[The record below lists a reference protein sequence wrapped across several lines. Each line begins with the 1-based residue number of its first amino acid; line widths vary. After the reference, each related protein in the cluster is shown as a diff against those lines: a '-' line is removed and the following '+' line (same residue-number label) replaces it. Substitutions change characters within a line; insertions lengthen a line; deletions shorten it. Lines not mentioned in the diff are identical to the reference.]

1 MSKTQNFKIFTAA
14 GVSTLAAFCLFEH
27 RTNDRK
33 DTKNMFTPL
42 DDTLAFRVDRQT
54 KEAIERAAAAEDRKP
69 GALAR
74 VLLREALR
82 GRGLLATDEH
92 AGDLPFV
99 TKGGH
104 A

>member
-1 MSKTQNFKIFTAA
+1 M
-14 GVSTLAAFCLFEH
+14 L
-27 RTNDRK
+27 
-33 DTKNMFTPL
+33 TPL
-42 DDTLAFRVDRQT
+42 DDTLAFRVDRRT

-82 GRGLLATDEH
+82 GRGLLATDDR

>member
-1 MSKTQNFKIFTAA
+1 M
-14 GVSTLAAFCLFEH
+14 LA
-27 RTNDRK
+27 
-33 DTKNMFTPL
+33 PL
-42 DDTLAFRVDRQT
+42 DDTLTLRIDPHT
-54 KEAIERAAAAEDRKP
+54 KAILLREAAAQERKP

-74 VLLREALR
+74 MLIREALR
-82 GRGLLATDEH
+82 GRGLLATDDR

>member
-1 MSKTQNFKIFTAA
+1 MLPPT
-14 GVSTLAAFCLFEH
+14 
-27 RTNDRK
+27 
-33 DTKNMFTPL
+33 
-42 DDTLAFRVDRQT
+42 DTLTLRIDPST
-54 KEAIERAAAAEDRKP
+54 KALIERAAAAEDRKP

-82 GRGLLATDEH
+82 GRGLLTTDER
-92 AGDLPFV
+92 AGDLPFI